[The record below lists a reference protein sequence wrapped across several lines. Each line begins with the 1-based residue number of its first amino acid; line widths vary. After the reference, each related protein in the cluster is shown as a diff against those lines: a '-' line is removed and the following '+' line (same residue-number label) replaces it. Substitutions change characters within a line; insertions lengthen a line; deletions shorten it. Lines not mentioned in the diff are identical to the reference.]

1 MKANQTARSL
11 ALDLLIKAEK
21 SKQFSNIALD
31 KALEKCDL
39 LPADRRL
46 VSALFYGVI
55 ERRLTLDYRLTA
67 LSSRP
72 LSDIDEHT
80 LTVLRLGLYQLIF
93 MDKIPP
99 HAAINESVSLCPKR
113 TSGFVNAILRAHL
126 RTSQTPLP
134 QKDSQGVEHLSIKFS
149 VCEPLVKKLVET
161 YGFNTA
167 HEILSAFS
175 DTPPTTLRVN
185 TLKMSRE
192 ELAAHIDGAEP
203 TSVSPHGLRV
213 KGSVRE
219 LYGFLDGLFTV
230 QDEASQICVEALDA
244 KAGMKVMDICACP
257 GSKSFGAAISM
268 NNEGEILSFDL
279 HQRKLSLILS
289 GAERLG
295 IDIIKVAEQ
304 DGRKPLAEHFAT
316 ADRVICDVPC
326 SGFGVLAKKPE
337 LRYKDPTESA
347 SLPDI
352 QLDILKNACQY
363 VKNGGVLIY
372 STCTIFPEENLQ
384 NVERFLKLHSEF
396 ELTPFSVGD
405 LNVKDGYITL
415 LPHEHHMDGFFI
427 AKLTKRT
434 KNAD

>member
-1 MKANQTARSL
+1 MNSNQNARAL

-21 SKQFSNIALD
+21 SKQYSNIALD

-55 ERRLTLDYRLTA
+55 ERRLTLDYRLAA

-80 LTVLRLGLYQLIF
+80 LAVLRLGLYQLIF

-99 HAAINESVSLCPKR
+99 HAAINESVSLCPRR

-126 RTSQTPLP
+126 RTPETPLP
-134 QKDSQGVEHLSIKFS
+134 NKESQGIEHLSIKFS
-149 VCEPLVKKLVET
+149 VGIPLVKKLVEV
-161 YGFNTA
+161 YGFDTA
-167 HEILSAFS
+167 RKMLSAFC

-185 TLKMSRE
+185 TLKISRE
-192 ELAAHIDGAEP
+192 ELATLIDGAEP
-203 TSVSPHGLRV
+203 TAISPHGLRV
-213 KGSVRE
+213 KGAVRE
-219 LYGFLDGLFTV
+219 LYGFCDGLFTV

-244 KAGMKVMDICACP
+244 RAGMKVMDICACP
-257 GSKSFGAAISM
+257 GSKSFGAAINM

-304 DGRKPLAEHFAT
+304 DGRKPLTEHFAT

-337 LRYKDPTESA
+337 LRYKDPAESA
-347 SLPDI
+347 SLSDI

-363 VKNGGVLIY
+363 VKDGGVLIY
-372 STCTIFPEENLQ
+372 STCTVFPEENLQ
-384 NVERFLKLHSEF
+384 NVERFLKIHPEF
-396 ELTPFSVGD
+396 DLTQFSVGD

-415 LPHEHHMDGFFI
+415 LPNEHHTDGFFI
-427 AKLTKRT
+427 AKLTKRI